1 MKMRSALVVLL
12 IMVFCFTGAPV
23 LLAEEN
29 VYKYDSGD
37 SIAVVLKRHEGK
49 TVYIM
54 LKSGA
59 EISGKVS
66 KLGASTVHISALTGM
81 DYYDAVIDLSKI
93 VGVKYRARGFKK

>member
-1 MKMRSALVVLL
+1 MITRSAVVIL
-12 IMVFCFTGAPV
+12 MVVVFCFAGVPV
-23 LLAEEN
+23 LLAEVN

-54 LKSGA
+54 LKNGA
-59 EISGKVS
+59 EISGTVS
-66 KLGASTVHISALTGM
+66 KLGASTVHISTLTGM

>member
-1 MKMRSALVVLL
+1 MKMRSIAVILLV
-12 IMVFCFTGAPV
+12 MVFCFTGVPV
-23 LLAEEN
+23 LLAKEN

-54 LKSGA
+54 LENGV
-59 EISGKVS
+59 EISGEVS
-66 KLGASTVHISALTGM
+66 KLGAYTVHISTLTGM
-81 DYYDAVIDLSKI
+81 DYYDAVIDLNEI